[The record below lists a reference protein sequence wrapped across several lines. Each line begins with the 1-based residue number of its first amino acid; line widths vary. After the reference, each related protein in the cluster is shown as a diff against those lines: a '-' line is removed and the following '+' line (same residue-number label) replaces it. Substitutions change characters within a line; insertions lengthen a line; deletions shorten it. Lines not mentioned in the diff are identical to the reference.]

1 MPKSWPAWLG
11 LLLGLAAL
19 AAALQLPA
27 SEVEQWRHAARWT
40 ARCGFFLFLIAYS
53 ARPLSQLAPTTLT
66 RAMMRQRRYWG
77 LGFAASHTVH
87 LFAFVT
93 YFRLADIPA
102 PVPVLIG
109 GGLGYALLYAM
120 ALTSNRWGIRTLGR
134 NWKRLHSFG
143 IHYIWLIFAF
153 DYISRSFQP
162 ETRAMDMAFSA
173 LLLGALGLRIAA
185 QRKT

>member
-1 MPKSWPAWLG
+1 
-11 LLLGLAAL
+11 
-19 AAALQLPA
+19 
-27 SEVEQWRHAARWT
+27 
-40 ARCGFFLFLIAYS
+40 
-53 ARPLSQLAPTTLT
+53 
-66 RAMMRQRRYWG
+66 MMRQRRYWG